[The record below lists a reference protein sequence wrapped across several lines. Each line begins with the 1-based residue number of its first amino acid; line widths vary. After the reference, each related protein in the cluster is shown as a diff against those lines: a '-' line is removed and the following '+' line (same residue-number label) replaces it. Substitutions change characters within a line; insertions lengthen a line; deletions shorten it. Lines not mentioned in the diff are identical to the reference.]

1 MSNVTINIDQ
11 LFDIPGAVIYDPDKF
26 EVAHGVSTDTRTLS
40 KDDVFFALVGENFD
54 GHKFV
59 DLAVDKG
66 ASAVVINESELDNFD
81 EIDSVI
87 ITVPD
92 TTIAYGDLARIY
104 RASLKVKVIAVTG
117 SNGKTTLKEMLY
129 SLLSVKYK
137 VVKTEANNNNHI
149 GVPLTIFSCGDDV
162 DYLILEHG
170 TNHFGEIEYTAK
182 ISNPDYAVITN
193 IGDSHLEYLKNR
205 EGVLKEK
212 AALFS
217 STMENGGE
225 IFLNVDDPLLNEAYG
240 NNASAMKYG
249 MSDADIVCTI
259 MGHRVDGRPKVKLE
273 YGDRVIFTGIPLW
286 GESNVKNLIPA
297 VAIAIKCG
305 LSDLEIEKGIASF
318 VPAKRRLDVKQYENF
333 IIIDDTYNANPASMA
348 ASFEVLK
355 DISAYDE
362 KVVFLGDMFELGS
375 DAVKMHEGLAEPLL
389 GSSVK
394 EVYLIGELMKNL
406 DEKLKSSGVKLKHFS
421 DKNELLNFAENF
433 DKNCK
438 VILVKGSRGMKMEEI
453 VKKLTGEG

>member
-1 MSNVTINIDQ
+1 MSNVTLNIDQ

-26 EVAHGVSTDTRTLS
+26 EVARGVSIDSRTIA
-40 KDDVFFALVGENFD
+40 KGDVFFALVGENFD

-59 DLAVDKG
+59 ELAVDKG
-66 ASAVVINESELDNFD
+66 ASAVVINESELVNFD
-81 EIDSVI
+81 ELDSVI

-104 RASLKVKVIAVTG
+104 RASLKAKVIAITG
-117 SNGKTTLKEMLY
+117 SNGKTSLKEMLY
-129 SLLSVKYK
+129 ALLSVKYK

-149 GVPLTIFSCGDDV
+149 GVPLTIFSCGAEA

-182 ISNPDYAVITN
+182 ISNPDYSVITN
-193 IGDSHLEYLKNR
+193 IGDSHLEYLENR

-212 AALFS
+212 SALFS
-217 STMENGGE
+217 STLENDGKL
-225 IFLNVDDPLLNEAYG
+225 FVNVEDPLLNERYG
-240 NNASAMKYG
+240 KSEFAFTYG
-249 MSDADIVCTI
+249 MSDADLVCTI

-297 VAIAIKCG
+297 VAIAMKCG

-318 VPAKRRLDVKQYENF
+318 VPAKGRLDVKQYENF
-333 IIIDDTYNANPASMA
+333 VVIDDTYNANPASMA
-348 ASFEVLK
+348 AAFEVLK

-389 GSSVK
+389 RSSVK
-394 EVYLIGELMKNL
+394 EVYLIGELMKNS
-406 DEKLKSSGVKLKHFS
+406 DEKLKSSGVKVKHFS
-421 DKNELLNFAENF
+421 DKNELLNFVENF
-433 DKNCK
+433 DKTGK